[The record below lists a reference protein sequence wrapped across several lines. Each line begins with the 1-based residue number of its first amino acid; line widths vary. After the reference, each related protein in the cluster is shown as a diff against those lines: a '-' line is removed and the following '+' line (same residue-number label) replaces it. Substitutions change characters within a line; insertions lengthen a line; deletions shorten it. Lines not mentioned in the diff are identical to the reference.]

1 MKCTLG
7 SKKNTDGD
15 QTKDGDMIQNSIDT
29 EKKEINEKEDNS
41 LSVEK
46 KNNLSMSQ
54 NDNQESDIKSVSR
67 DDCSLV
73 EPKTNNTKES
83 GDSTAIG
90 DKSATDTTKGLISSM
105 KDSIS
110 CR

>member
-1 MKCTLG
+1 MPG
-7 SKKNTDGD
+7 IG
-15 QTKDGDMIQNSIDT
+15 
-29 EKKEINEKEDNS
+29 EKKEINEKEDKS

-46 KNNLSMSQ
+46 KNNSSTSQ
-54 NDNQESDIKSVSR
+54 NDHQETDIKSVSH

-73 EPKTNNTKES
+73 EPKTNNAKES
-83 GDSTAIG
+83 GDSTAIV

-105 KDSIS
+105 KDSVS